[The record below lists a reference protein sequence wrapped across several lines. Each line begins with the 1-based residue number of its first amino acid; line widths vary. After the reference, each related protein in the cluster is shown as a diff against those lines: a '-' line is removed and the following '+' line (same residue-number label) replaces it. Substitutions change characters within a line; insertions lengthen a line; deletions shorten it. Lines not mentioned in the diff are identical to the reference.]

1 MATVQWVREAGGAS
15 DPDAMSRAVHRGSVG
30 YPVVSCACRVTPG
43 CPCLMV
49 HDCISS
55 MRASAAKYTGV
66 GSGREARA
74 GMVGRRLHA
83 TTDNY
88 RRGPSMAGRCLRCM
102 HIRVVTRVCVLA
114 CVRALEIASRQHR
127 MHACRRSE
135 TETAPLLFSHFV
147 IYMRCTGITN
157 DPCD

>member
-43 CPCLMV
+43 CPCVMV

-114 CVRALEIASRQHR
+114 CVRALEIAFVSIACTHVDEAKRKR
-127 MHACRRSE
+127 RRFLECRNLHAMYRYHE
-135 TETAPLLFSHFV
+135 
-147 IYMRCTGITN
+147 
-157 DPCD
+157 

>member
-1 MATVQWVREAGGAS
+1 MTTVQWVREAGGAS

-43 CPCLMV
+43 CPCVMV

-74 GMVGRRLHA
+74 GMVGRRLPT
-83 TTDNY
+83 TTDVAVRWPVGAY
-88 RRGPSMAGRCLRCM
+88 D
-102 HIRVVTRVCVLA
+102 VCISV
-114 CVRALEIASRQHR
+114 S
-127 MHACRRSE
+127 
-135 TETAPLLFSHFV
+135 
-147 IYMRCTGITN
+147 
-157 DPCD
+157 